1 MKCGIRVRV
10 CVNRIGRMA
19 VTRRLLFVV
28 VAGVLLGLPA
38 SAAEFRLRR
47 FHADLN
53 AAGET
58 ALVSSPANGTADME
72 LEIQSLKLHWKLVFT
87 GLTSEA
93 TEVALHGPAQPGA
106 NGIVQLTLAP
116 KGAKSPVEGTAVL
129 NSAQAEYMLSG
140 WTYVDIA
147 TVRYPKGE
155 IRNQMKVQY
164 PRDSDR

>member
-1 MKCGIRVRV
+1 
-10 CVNRIGRMA
+10 MA
-19 VTRRLLFVV
+19 VNRRLLLVV
-28 VAGVLLGLPA
+28 VAGVLFGHQA
-38 SAAEFRLRR
+38 SAAEFRVRR

-58 ALVSSPANGTADME
+58 ALVSSPAKGTADME
-72 LEIQSLKLHWKLVFT
+72 LEIQSLKLHWKVIFS
-87 GLTSEA
+87 GLTSEI

-106 NGIVQLTLAP
+106 NGIVQITLAP
-116 KGAKSPVEGTAVL
+116 KGAKSPIEGTAVL

-155 IRNQMKVQY
+155 IRNQLKVQL
-164 PRDSDR
+164 PQDADR